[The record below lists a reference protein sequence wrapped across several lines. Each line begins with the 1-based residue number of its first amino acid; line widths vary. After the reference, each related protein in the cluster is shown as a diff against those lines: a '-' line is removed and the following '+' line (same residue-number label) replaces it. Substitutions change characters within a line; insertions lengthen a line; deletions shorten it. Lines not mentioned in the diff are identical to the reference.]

1 MSLRLERAIEDV
13 NRLERKILMYQAQK
27 KQALDRL
34 KQVENE
40 EIIRTIRGL
49 SLDRT
54 ELVKLLKGL
63 QDGTVRL
70 TDVQQLAD
78 DSASAGTSDN
88 TPADEKSEEAY
99 LPTDQRDSSVT
110 TVAET
115 LETTIES
122 ED

>member
-88 TPADEKSEEAY
+88 TPADKKSEEAY